1 MTKRREPEE
10 SPERAA
16 PARDDAQKR
25 VERDYPYFANTA
37 CAYFPCHEGADPD
50 NFNCLFCFCPLYTL
64 GEACGGDFSYT
75 AKGVKDCTKC
85 LVPHRRNEGTKAV
98 YAKFPLLKEMAARK
112 APELDA
118 SESEASEE
126 QGEPARRSDERPAGP
141 QVAGGDSTG
150 ECAPGFAH
158 YVSVGGKRLRCGYTT
173 GTCAAAAARGAA
185 EALLAGSFP
194 CAVRMDTPAG
204 LSVAVDL
211 EEAECGAGWA
221 RCAVRKD
228 AGDDPDVTDGALV
241 FARVSASEEPGVRI
255 DGGLGVGR
263 VTRAGLDQP
272 VGAAAINRVPREMIA
287 AQVRAAAEAAGYEG
301 GLDVEISIPAGV
313 ELAAR
318 TFNPRLGIEGGIS
331 VLGTSG
337 VVRPMSEEALVASI
351 QLEMRMRFAEGVRHL
366 LVSPGNYGSDF
377 ARDQLG
383 CDLER
388 GIQCSNFIG
397 ATIDYAVQQ
406 SFESLLIVGHA
417 GKLVK
422 VAAGVMNTHSRVSD
436 ARNETLAAH
445 AALAG
450 APAETVRAV
459 MGCATTDAAADAL
472 ADAGVLAATMGSL
485 VAALEERLKQRA
497 GTSLRV
503 EAVVFSLKRGLLG
516 KTSDADRLLALHRL
530 LSNERTEL

>member
-1 MTKRREPEE
+1 MTERREPEE
-10 SPERAA
+10 SPERTA
-16 PARDDAQKR
+16 PVPGDAP
-25 VERDYPYFANTA
+25 ERAEPDYPYFANTA

-75 AKGVKDCTKC
+75 AKGVKDCSRC

-112 APELDA
+112 VRALGTDGPEALGA
-118 SESEASEE
+118 KGEAVH
-126 QGEPARRSDERPAGP
+126 RSDENPAGP
-141 QVAGGDSTG
+141 QGAGGGSTG
-150 ECAPGFAH
+150 ERAFGFAH

-185 EALLAGSFP
+185 EGLLAGAFP
-194 CAVRMDTPAG
+194 CAVHLDTPSG
-204 LSVAVDL
+204 LSVAVEL
-211 EEAECGAGWA
+211 EELERGAGWA

-287 AQVRAAAEAAGYEG
+287 EQVRAAAETAGYTG
-301 GLDVEISIPAGV
+301 GFDVEISIPAGV

-337 VVRPMSEEALVASI
+337 IVRPMSEEALVASI

-377 ARDQLG
+377 ARERLG
-383 CDLER
+383 CDLGR

-397 ATIDYAVQQ
+397 ATIDYAVQLG
-406 SFESLLIVGHA
+406 FGSLLIVGHA

-422 VAAGVMNTHSRVSD
+422 VAAGVMNTHSRTAD

-450 APAETVRAV
+450 ASAETVRAV
-459 MGCATTDAAADAL
+459 MACATTDGAADAL
-472 ADAGVLAATMGSL
+472 AEAGVLTAAMESL

-497 GTSLRV
+497 GTSTQV
-503 EAVVFSLKRGLLG
+503 EAVMFSLKHGVLGRTSGARGLL
-516 KTSDADRLLALHRL
+516 SLHQSPL
-530 LSNERTEL
+530 DEGGGS